1 MFQYKLID
9 EIPKPLLIKR
19 GGFLELNIQEQNK
32 ICSSPCFEMNLKHKI
47 INEVNYEL

>member
-1 MFQYKLID
+1 MK
-9 EIPKPLLIKR
+9 PKKPLLLR

-47 INEVNYEL
+47 INEVNYAI